1 MTSLNL
7 FMQGQTLDYTTP
19 TPTPHLDTPRQSP
32 NTSRKHHPQT
42 LRTNP
47 NNTTTYIGSIDVLT
61 DCPEEHPDCP
71 RDHLEPD
78 ATLGAPTNCYP
89 ELFAVPPPRIVRRNN
104 VTPAKKKPPL
114 REYTRG
120 STPDS

>member
-1 MTSLNL
+1 
-7 FMQGQTLDYTTP
+7 MQGQTLDYTTP
-19 TPTPHLDTPRQSP
+19 TPTLHLDTPRQSP

-61 DCPEEHPDCP
+61 DCP